1 VLPAVGSFAPEVAQA
16 PPTSLAEEMRL
27 LDAARR
33 VLASGDPQSALSTL
47 VKYERAFPHGALRPE
62 ASVLKVRALLAA
74 GDRAGAEALGQRIIE
89 QAPRSEH
96 ADAVR
101 AALGPRSNP

>member
-1 VLPAVGSFAPEVAQA
+1 LEAAPV
-16 PPTSLAEEMRL
+16 PPTSLAQEMRV

-33 VLASGDPQSALSTL
+33 VLASGDPQSALATL
-47 VKYERAFPHGALRPE
+47 VEYEREFPNGALRPE

-74 GDRAGAEALGQRIIE
+74 GDRAGAEALAQRIIE
-89 QAPRSEH
+89 RAPQSEH

-101 AALGPRSNP
+101 AALGARSNP